1 MLALALIWVLAA
13 PAEQGP
19 DPYVIEREQL
29 VQELAAASLRRP
41 PIEDPRVLE
50 ALRAT
55 ERHRYVPER
64 FRHASYKDRPLPIG
78 HQQTISQPWIVAHM
92 TEQLATAPEH
102 RVLEVGTGSG
112 YQAALLSRLV
122 AQVYSIEIVPEL
134 ASRAAADLKDAGR
147 SNVTVRAGDGYRG
160 WPEHAPFDSIVV
172 TAAPD
177 HLPQPLVEQ
186 LKVGGRLVLPIG
198 PDGGVQELKTFVKN
212 KEGTLELLESLPVRF
227 VPLTGEGAQ
236 KASP

>member
-1 MLALALIWVLAA
+1 MLALALVWVLAA
-13 PAEQGP
+13 PAQGP
-19 DPYVIEREQL
+19 DPHAVAREQL
-29 VQELAAASLRRP
+29 VKELAASSLTRP
-41 PIEDPRVLE
+41 AIEDPRVLE

-64 FRHASYKDRPLPIG
+64 FRHAAYWDRPLPIG
-78 HQQTISQPWIVAHM
+78 HEQTISQPWIVARM
-92 TEQLATAPEH
+92 TEQLATQPGH

-134 ASRAAADLKDAGR
+134 ASTAAAALKEAGR
-147 SNVTVRAGDGYRG
+147 SNVTVRAGDGYQG

-177 HLPQPLVEQ
+177 HLPQPLVDQ

-198 PDGGVQELKTFVKN
+198 PEGGVQQLKTFVKT
-212 KEGTLELLESLPVRF
+212 KDGTLEQLESLPVRF
-227 VPLTGEGAQ
+227 VPLTGAGAE
-236 KASP
+236 KGP